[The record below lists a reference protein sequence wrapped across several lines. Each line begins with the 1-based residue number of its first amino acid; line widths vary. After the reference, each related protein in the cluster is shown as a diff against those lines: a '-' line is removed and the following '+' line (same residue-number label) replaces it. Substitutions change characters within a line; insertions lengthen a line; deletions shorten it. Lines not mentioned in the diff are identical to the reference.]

1 MGQAFYRQDQQQL
14 KLNLEQAC
22 RLHQLELI
30 FMELLVVNV
39 ILLTSLIRKSLL
51 LRKQPLILFFIL
63 ISKWK
68 ILFFFF
74 TRQQEET
81 FRNHKDN
88 PYHTGDNPSS
98 TSNACHASTC
108 CGSLLVL
115 APSHQAVAHLYKDGR
130 QAKLC

>member
-1 MGQAFYRQDQQQL
+1 
-14 KLNLEQAC
+14 
-22 RLHQLELI
+22 
-30 FMELLVVNV
+30 MELLVVNV
-39 ILLTSLIRKSLL
+39 ILLTSLIRKSLH
-51 LRKQPLILFFIL
+51 LRKQPLILIIFLILFFIL

-81 FRNHKDN
+81 FWNHKDN

-130 QAKLC
+130 QAKLCRLTGSKEQQACLSC